1 MFFFQIFQKEI
12 IQMANNSIIAA
23 YDSLSKLVRV
33 ILHIFF
39 GYIISG
45 VYRVLKFLE
54 TKNVVTLVV
63 GILVLVTGIGNL
75 IAWIVD
81 LITLVTSNKYTVFV
95 D

>member
-1 MFFFQIFQKEI
+1 MTAF
-12 IQMANNSIIAA
+12 
-23 YDSLSKLVRV
+23 YDGLSKIVKV

-39 GYIISG
+39 GYLISG
-45 VYRVLKFLE
+45 IYRIVKFLDS
-54 TKNVVTLVV
+54 KNVVTLVA

-81 LITLVTSNKYTVFV
+81 LVTEITQDKICVLA

>member
-1 MFFFQIFQKEI
+1 
-12 IQMANNSIIAA
+12 MANNSIIAA

-45 VYRVLKFLE
+45 VYRVLKFLD

>member
-1 MFFFQIFQKEI
+1 MYTQKYEELPKIVKIILQIFLGGLIGGIYRI
-12 IQMANNSIIAA
+12 IRF
-23 YDSLSKLVRV
+23 V
-33 ILHIFF
+33 
-39 GYIISG
+39 
-45 VYRVLKFLE
+45 E

-81 LITLVTSNKYTVFV
+81 LITEILHNRITVLA